1 MNYWYIGFIY
11 FFLLWFSRTDEH
23 SMFGIIPVIWPSA
36 SFYRRPCKNGQRW
49 WIQIDAD
56 RYFPP
61 PHMDRVTWWIL
72 SIFELSTIYENK
84 YKTFT
89 ITLFENINYCDSYCF
104 KFRMTEVEGAMLG
117 LCPAHPCC
125 SLLFTHGFPFSD
137 LGIPSQSLR
146 TDIQLRTLTAFQS
159 YDVGYYGAPWP
170 LLCGEIRWKAIIFL
184 WLIKTKFAF

>member
-1 MNYWYIGFIY
+1 MNIRCSELYPLSGQAHPFIAVLAKTAKDDGYRLMRIGIS
-11 FFLLWFSRTDEH
+11 LLL
-23 SMFGIIPVIWPSA
+23 IWIVLLDG
-36 SFYRRPCKNGQRW
+36 FCQ
-49 WIQIDAD
+49 
-56 RYFPP
+56 F
-61 PHMDRVTWWIL
+61 
-72 SIFELSTIYENK
+72 FELSTIYENK

-170 LLCGEIRWKAIIFL
+170 LLCGEIR
-184 WLIKTKFAF
+184 